1 MSGQLCIVTENGL
14 KEMWLRFPSKS
25 VALQL
30 LLNIS
35 IKIEQHDE
43 ERNVVHVDRPGVW
56 VYYSGLLYEETGATV
71 MLDGEEAPEI
81 VPQEGWFVNLIG
93 DLTDVEIEALTPYA
107 SIPETP
113 DVVRFTKE

>member
-1 MSGQLCIVTENGL
+1 MQEKPYVPTDDGK
-14 KEMWLRFPSKS
+14 KEMWLHFTSKS

-30 LLNIS
+30 LLNTG
-35 IKIEQHDE
+35 IKIVQHDE
-43 ERNVVHVDRPGVW
+43 ERNVVHVDRPGIW

-71 MLDGEEAPEI
+71 MLDGEEVPEI

-93 DLTDVEIEALTPYA
+93 DLTDDEIEALTSFA